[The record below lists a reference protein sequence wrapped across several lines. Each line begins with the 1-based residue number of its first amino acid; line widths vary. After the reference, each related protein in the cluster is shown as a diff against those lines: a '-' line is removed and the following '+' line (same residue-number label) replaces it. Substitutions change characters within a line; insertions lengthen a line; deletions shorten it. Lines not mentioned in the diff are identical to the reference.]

1 MGLFDFVKGA
11 GAKLFG
17 SGEAKLDPG
26 RGFSGHLRDNGIDPS
41 SFRFQL
47 DSDGRVVV
55 NGWVPSQ
62 EQREKAILIIGNV
75 EGVAQVD
82 DRLRIGA
89 PPADAAPAAP
99 TGRVEEPGG
108 EIEEEEQAEETPWSS
123 RTYTVVKGDTLS
135 AIAKKM
141 YGNAGK
147 YPVIFEANR
156 PMLKDPDRIYPGQV
170 LRIPELPG

>member
-1 MGLFDFVKGA
+1 MGLFDFVRNA
-11 GAKLFG
+11 GAKILG
-17 SGEAKLDPG
+17 GGEAKLDAG

-47 DSDGRVVV
+47 DANGKVVV
-55 NGWVPSQ
+55 SGWVADA
-62 EQREKAILIIGNV
+62 ETREKAILIIGNV
-75 EGVAQVD
+75 DGVAQVD

-89 PPADAAPAAP
+89 PPAAAPAPAA
-99 TGRVEEPGG
+99 VEESGG
-108 EIEEEEQAEETPWSS
+108 EVEEEEQAEETPWTS
-123 RTYTVVKGDTLS
+123 RTYTVEKGDTLS

-147 YPVIFEANR
+147 YPVIFEANK
-156 PMLKDPDRIYPGQV
+156 PMLKDPDKIYPGQV